1 MKSYRI
7 ASVPGDGVG
16 QEVAVEALKIL
27 GTIADKYGIRFEV
40 AHLDWGCD
48 YYAEHQRMMPADGL
62 DRLMDFDAI
71 FLGSVGDADKVPD
84 HISVSLVLDIRKA
97 FDQYVNLRPIKLF
110 PGVQTQIRTA
120 TPESVNMVVVREN
133 TEGEYSSVG
142 GFFKPN
148 TDDAIAIQTAVF
160 TQKGCERV
168 MRYAFELAENRRK
181 NKQGPGRVTSCT
193 KSNALGYSM
202 VFWDRVF
209 QQVLP
214 EFPNVDTESA
224 LVDAL
229 SMWLI
234 RNPERYD
241 VIVCS
246 NLFGDILTDL
256 GAMLQGGMGMAAGG
270 NINPEK
276 KYPSMFEPI
285 HGSAPDIAFKG
296 VVNPIA
302 SIESIRM
309 MMEHLGQTEAAQ
321 DIERAV
327 TTVMKKG
334 QVRAADLGGSSTTQ
348 EVGDEVARVLK
359 KAG

>member
-7 ASVPGDGVG
+7 ASIPGDGVG

-27 GTIADKYGIRFEV
+27 DAVADKYGIHFDIE
-40 AHLDWGCD
+40 HLDWGSD
-48 YYAEHQRMMPADGL
+48 YYVTHQRMMPEDGL
-62 DRLMDFDAI
+62 DRLRDFDAI
-71 FLGSVGDADKVPD
+71 FLGSVGDAQKVPD

-133 TEGEYSSVG
+133 TEGEYANIG

-148 TDDAIAIQTAVF
+148 TNDGVAVQTAVF

-168 MRYAFELAENRRK
+168 MRYAFELAKKRRDLSE
-181 NKQGPGRVTSCT
+181 GPGRVTSAT

-202 VFWDRVF
+202 VFWDAVF
-209 QQVLP
+209 KQVLAEYP
-214 EFPNVDTESA
+214 DVETESA

-234 RNPERYD
+234 RNPDRYD

-276 KYPSMFEPI
+276 DYPSMFEPI

-296 VVNPIA
+296 IVNPVA

-309 MMEHLGQTEAAQ
+309 MMHHFGETESAA
-321 DIERAV
+321 DIEQAV
-327 TTVMKKG
+327 TAVMNEGRIRTV
-334 QVRAADLGGSSTTQ
+334 DLGGNSKTA
-348 EVGDEVARVLK
+348 EVGDEIVRVFRNT
-359 KAG
+359 